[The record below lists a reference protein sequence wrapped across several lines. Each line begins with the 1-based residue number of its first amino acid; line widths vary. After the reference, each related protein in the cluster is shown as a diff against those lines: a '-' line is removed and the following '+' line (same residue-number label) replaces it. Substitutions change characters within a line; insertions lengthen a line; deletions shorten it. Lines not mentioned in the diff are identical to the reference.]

1 MTFVGQ
7 LDEIDTIYLKF
18 YSLYDEN
25 RHIGLKEVSEFYNK
39 HKDVIFSL
47 QYYNVASP
55 HGTDEEIKNERLNCP
70 TEIKMLSFQSTS
82 KLLSLGL
89 AKKTMSLAT
98 YDQERVDCITSE
110 VVLTSFGKHLLET
123 IESN

>member
-1 MTFVGQ
+1 
-7 LDEIDTIYLKF
+7 
-18 YSLYDEN
+18 
-25 RHIGLKEVSEFYNK
+25 
-39 HKDVIFSL
+39 
-47 QYYNVASP
+47 
-55 HGTDEEIKNERLNCP
+55 
-70 TEIKMLSFQSTS
+70 MLSFQSTS